1 MDRQIIPVPDHA
13 EPAASDQPLV
23 MVLICTRNRGAA
35 IRATIRSVLANT
47 YVHFNVLI
55 IDQSNEL
62 STASTVAEFCSDSRL
77 RYIHTATQGLSTAR
91 NIGLAF
97 CHSDLVLMTD
107 DDCEV
112 PPNWIAE
119 MVAPFLRYPHLGVT
133 FCDVIAGPHDP
144 HTGYV
149 PICISPQAR
158 LIEDVTDWHTCD
170 GVNVGIGAGLA
181 IRRSV
186 AEAIGG
192 FDVRFGPGGHFRNG
206 DDLDVTLRALI
217 AGYPI
222 YRLNH
227 VGVIHH
233 GFRTFAENR
242 ILMRNSMFSV
252 GAAYGRLICSGHWR
266 LLRPYMAMLIAMILI
281 PIIESLRH
289 RRLPP
294 VLGRII
300 WLIRGTIEGGLL
312 AFQFPSHTRRSFES
326 LRL

>member
-1 MDRQIIPVPDHA
+1 MT
-13 EPAASDQPLV
+13 
-23 MVLICTRNRGAA
+23 VLICTRNRGAA
-35 IRATIRSVLANT
+35 IRATIRSVLENT
-47 YVHFNVLI
+47 YVHFSVLI

-62 STASTVAEFCSDSRL
+62 STASAVAEFCGDSRL
-77 RYIHTATQGLSTAR
+77 RYVHTATQGLSRAR

-97 CHSDLVLMTD
+97 CQSDLVLMTD

-119 MVAPFLRYPHLGVT
+119 MVSPFLRYPHLGMA
-133 FCDVIAGPHDP
+133 FCDVTAGPHDP

-149 PICISPQAR
+149 PISISPQAY
-158 LIEDVTDWHTCD
+158 LIEDLTDWQTCD

-192 FDVRFGPGGHFRNG
+192 FDVRFGPGGYFRNG
-206 DDLDVTLRALI
+206 DDLDISLRILI
-217 AGYPI
+217 AGYSI
-222 YRLNH
+222 YRLNQ
-227 VGVIHH
+227 VAVIHH

-252 GAAYGRLICSGHWR
+252 GAAYARLLGSGHWQA
-266 LLRPYMAMLIAMILI
+266 LRPYMAMVNAMVLV
-281 PIIESLRH
+281 PIVENLRH

-294 VLGRII
+294 VLGRIL
-300 WLIRGTIEGGLL
+300 WLMRGTLEGAWL
-312 AFQFPSHTRRSFES
+312 AMQPTYRASG
-326 LRL
+326 